1 MEGQITAA
9 YEQGRWITAVAVAF
23 ESADPYADF
32 RASMEE
38 MVAAYGI
45 GDWGWLEEMLGW
57 YLRANDVDTHCAIVA
72 DRSKCP
78 TGSGAGDD
86 R

>member
-1 MEGQITAA
+1 MTNHKSQHKSQIAA
-9 YEQGRWITAVAVAF
+9 RMRISGR
-23 ESADPYADF
+23 
-32 RASMEE
+32 EE

-45 GDWGWLEEMLGW
+45 GDWGWLEEMLGR

>member
-1 MEGQITAA
+1 M
-9 YEQGRWITAVAVAF
+9 AVAF

-32 RASMEE
+32 RAST
-38 MVAAYGI
+38 
-45 GDWGWLEEMLGW
+45 EEMLGW

-78 TGSGAGDD
+78 TGSGAGDH
-86 R
+86 RRKKREKIHVFFSPKTHVCCIAFLKLNPIFICF